1 MMKLNWNRNGAN
13 SSTSKGLLRRLSS
26 RQVVVSTAAHTAV
39 PPRCRSYSSLYEA
52 PLVSPIEY
60 EASHYGYRVVVNRFS
75 STLRTMNQNQQHNS
89 YDHHK
94 ANMNDYNEYWRSS
107 SSTPKEYD
115 NLDILSSPEVQ
126 EILHSQH
133 EWDDGSLPESS
144 STMLNQGGR
153 QLQDTILDGG
163 DYDSDCEE
171 MSPTDWDDS
180 GNNGRNN
187 SVATMTEEQLFT
199 AEDDEN

>member
-1 MMKLNWNRNGAN
+1 MMKLNWNRNVAN
-13 SSTSKGLLRRLSS
+13 TSTSKGMLRRLSS
-26 RQVVVSTAAHTAV
+26 RQVVVSTAANTAV

-60 EASHYGYRVVVNRFS
+60 EASQYGYRVVVNRFS
-75 STLRTMNQNQQHNS
+75 SSLRTMNQNLHNNS

-94 ANMNDYNEYWRSS
+94 ANMNDN
-107 SSTPKEYD
+107 D

-133 EWDDGSLPESS
+133 EWDNCSRPESS

-171 MSPTDWDDS
+171 MSPNDWDDS
-180 GNNGRNN
+180 GTNGRNN
-187 SVATMTEEQLFT
+187 SVATMTEEELFT
-199 AEDDEN
+199 TEDDEN